1 VMTFAVVVLG
11 GTDVLGGMVVV
22 GTVAGAAM
30 LVVVTGCVVEGE
42 LDDVAEAWLVTV
54 ALPKKK
60 AATMRAST
68 RSMTPA
74 AA

>member
-1 VMTFAVVVLG
+1 MTFAVVVLG

-22 GTVAGAAM
+22 GTVVGAAM
-30 LVVVTGCVVEGE
+30 LVVVTGCVIEGE
-42 LDDVAEAWLVTV
+42 LDDVAEVWLVTV

-60 AATMRAST
+60 APAMRAST
-68 RSMTPA
+68 TSTTPA